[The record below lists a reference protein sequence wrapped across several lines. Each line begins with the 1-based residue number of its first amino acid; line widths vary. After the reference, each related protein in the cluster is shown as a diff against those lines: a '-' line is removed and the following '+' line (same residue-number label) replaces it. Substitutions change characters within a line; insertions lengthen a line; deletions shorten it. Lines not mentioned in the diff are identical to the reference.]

1 MIISCIIKKN
11 NMNLNKQEDEYNW
24 KNYTPEYS
32 DQLRGMV
39 KNDGFD
45 FFVKN
50 YEIIND
56 NPVFHD
62 NLVSNWKE
70 IYSLIYKINPKSI
83 FEFGCGACYHLRN
96 IMTLC
101 PEIKVSGADYLGT
114 QIEFGKE
121 FIPEGMEFPKNVSV
135 RDLTEDVSDIP
146 KSELVYSQAV
156 VMHLNS
162 EKAVKM
168 MQNMGEV
175 AEKYIIMVEGV
186 RNHENWYELVNYA
199 LPDWKMTLTNNYI
212 DYGIILERK

>member
-1 MIISCIIKKN
+1 
-11 NMNLNKQEDEYNW
+11 MNLDKQNDEYIW
-24 KNYTPEYS
+24 ENYTPEYS
-32 DQLRGMV
+32 GQLREMV
-39 KNDGFD
+39 QNDKFD
-45 FFVKN
+45 FFVRN
-50 YEIIND
+50 YEIVD
-56 NPVFHD
+56 KSPVFHD

-70 IYSLIYKINPKSI
+70 LYSLIYEKNPKSV

-96 IMTLC
+96 LMTLC
-101 PEIKVSGADYLGT
+101 PQIEISGADYLQS
-114 QIEFGKE
+114 QIDFGKE
-121 FIPEGMEFPKNVSV
+121 FIPKDLEFPKNVSS
-135 RDLTEDVSDIP
+135 RDLTGDVSDLP
-146 KSELVYSQAV
+146 KVELVYSQAV

-168 MQNMGEV
+168 MRNMGEV

>member
-1 MIISCIIKKN
+1 MYNNKKN

-32 DQLRGMV
+32 DQLIGMV
-39 KNDGFD
+39 KNEGFD

-50 YEIIND
+50 YEIINN

-146 KSELVYSQAV
+146 KAELVYSQAV

-168 MQNMGEV
+168 IQNMGEV

-186 RNHENWYELVNYA
+186 RNHENWYDLVNYA

>member
-1 MIISCIIKKN
+1 
-11 NMNLNKQEDEYNW
+11 MNLNKQEDEYNW

-32 DQLRGMV
+32 DQLIGMV
-39 KNDGFD
+39 KNEGFD

-56 NPVFHD
+56 SPVFHD

-70 IYSLIYKINPKSI
+70 IYSLIYKLKPQSV

-101 PEIKVSGADYLGT
+101 PDIDVSGADYLET
-114 QIEFGKE
+114 QIEFGRS
-121 FIPEGMEFPKNVSV
+121 FIPEGMDFPKNVSV
-135 RDLTEDVSDIP
+135 RDLTGDVSDLP
-146 KSELVYSQAV
+146 KVDLVYSQAV

-168 MQNMGEV
+168 LRNMGEV
-175 AEKYIIMVEGV
+175 ATKYILMVEGV
-186 RNHENWYELVNYA
+186 RNHENWYDLVKYA
-199 LPDWKMTLTNNYI
+199 LPGWKMTLTNNYI
-212 DYGIILERK
+212 DYGILLEKE